1 MQDPE
6 GEQQDENGTHAADAI
21 SGAKAFKRG
30 ARKVRA
36 GREAAW
42 NQDGGRYLARMKP
55 FLIRWFCTT
64 IAVAVAVKLTGM
76 HAEGLSALIC
86 TALFLGIINAF
97 IRPVLL
103 LLSLPFILVTL
114 GFFILVVNALMLWF
128 AGGIVPGFHV
138 GGFGNAFFGA
148 IIISL
153 VSWALSAFF
162 KDSDGHYQ
170 ILTHHGQIKQ
180 VQGKVI
186 E

>member
-1 MQDPE
+1 MRRTRRML
-6 GEQQDENGTHAADAI
+6 N
-21 SGAKAFKRG
+21 SRVRSFKRS
-30 ARKVRA
+30 ARKVRVA
-36 GREAAW
+36 REAAW
-42 NQDGGRYLARMKP
+42 NQSGGRYRGRMKP

-76 HAEGLSALIC
+76 QAEGLTALIC
-86 TALFLGIINAF
+86 TALFLGIVNAF

-114 GFFILVVNALMLWF
+114 GLFILVINALMLEL
-128 AGGIVPGFHV
+128 AGSIVPGFHV
-138 GGFGNAFFGA
+138 VSFGNAFFGA
-148 IIISL
+148 IIIS
-153 VSWALSAFF
+153 VVNWVLSAFF
-162 KDSDGHYQ
+162 KDSDGKYQ